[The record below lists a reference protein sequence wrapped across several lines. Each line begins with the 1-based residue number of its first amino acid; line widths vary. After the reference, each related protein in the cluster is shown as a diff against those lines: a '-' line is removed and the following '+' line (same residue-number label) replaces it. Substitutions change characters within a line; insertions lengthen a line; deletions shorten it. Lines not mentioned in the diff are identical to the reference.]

1 MYIWQKIHNYQNEIR
16 MKKKLNLL
24 LLSLISIMA
33 FTSCTG
39 NKKTANTDTM
49 PTILTI
55 DKIMEIAEQ
64 EVGNI
69 VVIEGFCTHICSHG
83 GKKLFLMGSHDST
96 IIRVE
101 SNNAIGAFKSECENS
116 IVQVKGTLR
125 EERIDEAYIAKIETD
140 IAEGTAENH
149 GDGEEGGC
157 ETEQKAE
164 GIDTV
169 TDEAG
174 RIENFKARIAKRMET
189 EGKNYLSFYYIEA
202 EEYTIL

>member
-1 MYIWQKIHNYQNEIR
+1 M
-16 MKKKLNLL
+16 KKLNLL

-39 NKKTANTDTM
+39 NKKTADADTDTDTM
-49 PTILTI
+49 PTILTV

-64 EVGNI
+64 EVGN
-69 VVIEGFCTHICSHG
+69 VVFIEGVCTHICSHG
-83 GKKLFLMGSHDST
+83 GRKLFLMGNDDST

-101 SNNAIGAFKSECENS
+101 SNNDIGAFKSECENS

-125 EERIDEAYIAKIETD
+125 EERIDEAYIAKMETD
-140 IAEGTAENH
+140 LAEGTAEDH

-174 RIENFKARIAKRMET
+174 RIENFKARIAERMET